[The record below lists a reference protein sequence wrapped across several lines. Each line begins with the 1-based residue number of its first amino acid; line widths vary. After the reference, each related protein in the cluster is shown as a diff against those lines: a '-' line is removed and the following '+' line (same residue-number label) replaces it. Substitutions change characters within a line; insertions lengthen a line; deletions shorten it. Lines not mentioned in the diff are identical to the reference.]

1 MNTLKR
7 LNDLKVCDLVIK
19 MSHDDSYRMLKSF
32 FYTNDGLQQFIQQI
46 TEQLS
51 LQQIHFKIIDSQ
63 TIDIPHCSHRG
74 TKYIELASHYR
85 VDIIVAL

>member
-1 MNTLKR
+1 MNTLKQ
-7 LNDLKVCDLVIK
+7 LNDLNVCDIVIK
-19 MSHDDSYRMLKSF
+19 MHHDDVYRMLKRF
-32 FYTNDGLQQFIQQI
+32 YYTNDGRQQFIQQI
-46 TEQLS
+46 TEQLL

-85 VDIIVAL
+85 VDIEVQ